1 MTSGGKMLLTSQ
13 KRSIGVND
21 QHHSVKVVFLGTCSM
36 GPFFIMNHLN
46 KNGFRSYGVYQGLD
60 EIMLGDEPTTPFAE
74 PISLQELLEL
84 DPKIIGISTDSG
96 SFRKAVRIAQR
107 IKNIRPEILIGLGG
121 IHPTVCPDTA
131 IQPEGIDFICTGEGE
146 IAMLELCQAVETGGD
161 YTGVLSMHFKK
172 DGQIIRNPLKPWYG
186 NIDDFSIDRQQ
197 LDYSGI
203 FTGLGCKGKCS
214 FCNTPYMMFQMGKGP
229 GMGKYYRKRS
239 VDSVLDEIGT
249 LLKMRWYHNSKK
261 ILKSK
266 SLKEVARNF
275 LNLFIVAL
283 DPIRFKDDSF
293 LISKDWLREFCQK
306 YRKRFWYL
314 TYYCLGRADEIDEET
329 AELLYQSGCKRVVIG
344 FEHGDEEYRNK
355 ILLKRTSDEQI
366 MKCVQSLKKYK
377 IKVNGQWMIGFPG
390 EKVAQA
396 IKTLKMAAQIDDMP
410 QVHIAIPFPK
420 SVMFDM
426 AVQHGWITPDFI
438 PEGGVYSDFVF
449 HKGEE
454 KDLFRLLYN
463 AFPIAQYKIPKG
475 FRVTGLRK
483 KQVWDQKI
491 ADILLDKIEVATSTV
506 TVNKENEQNE
516 VVVQEL
522 LRPLEAVSI
531 AS

>member
-1 MTSGGKMLLTSQ
+1 MRVALKNWSRKGKETSQ
-13 KRSIGVND
+13 K
-21 QHHSVKVVFLGTCSM
+21 VKVVFLGTCSM

-46 KNGFRSYGVYQGLD
+46 ENGFKSHGVYQGLD
-60 EIMLGDEPTTPFAE
+60 EIMLGDEPTSPFAE
-74 PISLQELLEL
+74 PISLQKLLEIS
-84 DPKIIGISTDSG
+84 PRIVGISTDSG

-107 IKNIRPEILIGLGG
+107 IKSVRPDILIGLGG
-121 IHPTVCPDTA
+121 IHPTISPETA

-146 IAMLELCQAVETGGD
+146 IAMLELCQAVESEKE
-161 YTGVLSMHFKK
+161 YTGILSMHFKE
-172 DGQIIRNPLKPWYG
+172 GGEIFRNPLRPWYG
-186 NIDDFSIDRQQ
+186 DIDDFSIDRRQI
-197 LDYSGI
+197 DYGGI

-239 VDSVLDEIGT
+239 VDSVLNEIGI
-249 LLKMRWYHNSKK
+249 LLKMRWYHNGKK
-261 ILKSK
+261 IFKSK

-275 LNLFIVAL
+275 LNLFMVAL

-314 TYYCLGRADEIDEET
+314 SYYCLGRADEIDEET
-329 AELLYQSGCKRVVIG
+329 AELLYQSRCKRVVIG

-366 MKCVQSLKKYK
+366 MKCVQLLKQYK
-377 IKVNGQWMIGFPG
+377 IEINGQWMIGFPG
-390 EKVAQA
+390 EKVTQA
-396 IKTLKMAAQIDDMP
+396 MKTLKMAAEIDDMP

-426 AVQHGWITPDFI
+426 AVQHGWITRDFI

-454 KDLFRLLYN
+454 KNLFRLVYN
-463 AFPIAQYKIPKG
+463 TFPIAQYKIPKG
-475 FRVTGLRK
+475 FGVTGLRR
-483 KQVWDQKI
+483 KQVWDRKI
-491 ADILLDKIEVATSTV
+491 AEILLDKIEVAAS

-516 VVVQEL
+516 VAVQEL
-522 LRPLEAVSI
+522 LRPLEAVPI